1 MALPK
6 LEEESERTPARMK
19 VSLGV
24 MPDYAHQGKGLKID
38 SVIDNKPAKNSGM
51 KDGDVVI
58 KIQDTVI
65 DDIYK
70 YMEILSKIEP
80 GSKAQATVLRNDEE
94 VMIDVQF

>member
-1 MALPK
+1 MPK

-19 VSLGV
+19 VSLGI
-24 MPDYAHQGKGLKID
+24 MPDYSHQGSGLKID
-38 SVIDNKPAKNSGM
+38 SVIDKRPAKNSGM

-58 KIQDTVI
+58 KIQDTMI

-80 GSKAQATVLRNDEE
+80 GTKVQATVLRNNEE
-94 VMIDVQF
+94 LNIDVQF